1 MTSISPLPIE
11 LFIHI
16 VTFALDTSN
25 SDAFAKVGHNAAWKE
40 QDPSGFEFLT
50 LQHSR
55 PHTPIDDVL
64 PFPNGVHEGVYNKD
78 ESFTEDESREEK
90 LNFFA
95 TARALRL

>member
-1 MTSISPLPIE
+1 MASISPLPIE

-16 VTFALDTSN
+16 VTIALDTSN
-25 SDAFAKVGHNAAWKE
+25 SDEFAKVGHNAAWKE

-55 PHTPIDDVL
+55 PHTPLDDIL
-64 PFPNGVHEGVYNKD
+64 PFPDGVNEGVYNKD
-78 ESFTEDESREEK
+78 ELSTERDSREEK